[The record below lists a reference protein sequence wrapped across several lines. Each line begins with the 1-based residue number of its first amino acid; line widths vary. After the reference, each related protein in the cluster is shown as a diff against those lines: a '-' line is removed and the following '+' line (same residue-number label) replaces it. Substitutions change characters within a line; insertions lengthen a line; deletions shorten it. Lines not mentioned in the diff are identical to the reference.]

1 MPKKIPKLID
11 LEQVLKKHPMIDKF
25 ILSDQVV
32 IDCSVSKLFEI
43 AFQDD
48 AVLPWDQ
55 FWKQKIPTKNQ
66 QVSKWIY
73 GQGNLPPKAKIE
85 KSYKLDKN

>member
-48 AVLPWDQ
+48 AVLPWD
-55 FWKQKIPTKNQ
+55 
-66 QVSKWIY
+66 
-73 GQGNLPPKAKIE
+73 
-85 KSYKLDKN
+85 